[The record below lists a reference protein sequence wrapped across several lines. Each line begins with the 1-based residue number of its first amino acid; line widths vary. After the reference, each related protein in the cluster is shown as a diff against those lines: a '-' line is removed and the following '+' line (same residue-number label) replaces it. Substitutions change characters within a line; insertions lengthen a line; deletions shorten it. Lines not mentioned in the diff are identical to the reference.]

1 MIISPIQAVRLYNRT
16 FTPPVIGL
24 ADGGD
29 VYGESVQSAIANF
42 LGLPFMLSESESSM
56 LPPTHAQYIKQRQ
69 NAAAFLRHWADQLE
83 AL

>member
-1 MIISPIQAVRLYNRT
+1 MIITPVQAVRLYNRT

-24 ADGGD
+24 AEGGD

-42 LGLPFMLSESESSM
+42 LDLPFTLSEGESSK
-56 LPPTHAQYIKQRQ
+56 LAPTHAHCIKQRQ
-69 NAAAFLRHWADQLE
+69 EVAAFLRHWADQLE